1 MCQDCG
7 CGKTDHFSILRPGS
21 PNEPLAEKE
30 LSHSHP
36 HKHRHFDPKT
46 GTWFEHAHAH
56 GTHHIPINL
65 PILEQND
72 RLAER
77 NRGFFLAHRTVVL
90 NLMSSPGAG
99 KTALLEKTLDAV
111 AQKVRCAV
119 LVGDL
124 ATDLDGRRLDNRG
137 AQVLQIT
144 TGTACHLNA
153 DMVSTA
159 ISKLDWEGLEF
170 LFIENVGNLVCPA
183 TFDLGENYR
192 VVLFSVTEGEDK
204 PLKYPPL
211 FHKAD
216 AVVITK
222 TDLAHAT
229 GFDIERARQNLEQ
242 AAPHAKLFELS
253 AKTGEGL
260 KAWLDW
266 LASIRP

>member
-1 MCQDCG
+1 MLE
-7 CGKTDHFSILRPGS
+7 H
-21 PNEPLAEKE
+21 PLAERE
-30 LSHSHP
+30 LTSNLHVQQSQ
-36 HKHRHFDPKT
+36 KHRHYDPKT

-56 GTHHIPINL
+56 GVHHLSVNL
-65 PILEQND
+65 PVLEKND

-99 KTALLEKTLDAV
+99 KTSLLEKTLDSFASCL
-111 AQKVRCAV
+111 RCAV

-124 ATDLDGRRLDNRG
+124 ATDIDGRRLDNRG

-153 DMVSTA
+153 EMVSVA
-159 ISKLDWEGLEF
+159 LGKLNWEGLEF

-192 VVLFSVTEGEDK
+192 IVLFAVTEGEDK

-216 AVVITK
+216 VVLITK
-222 TDLAHAT
+222 MDLASHV
-229 GFDIERARQNLEQ
+229 GFDLERARENLR
-242 AAPHAKLFELS
+242 
-253 AKTGEGL
+253 
-260 KAWLDW
+260 
-266 LASIRP
+266 LASPDAKIFEISVRSGHGLDSWLQWLETIRP